1 MTLDIRLF
9 LQPRAPTTATPL
21 NNQNGD
27 TVAQPTEP
35 PSFNTAYETLLN
47 NVQAVQSMPDHPSL
61 AKTLHYQPIRW
72 RDPCLCVIS
81 YTYQHHTTSTEP
93 PPPVHSQPSV
103 ATGRIS
109 SHASSCHSQ
118 RSPPPTPPLP
128 PPCHDPTVHRTVFDP
143 RGELLI
149 AATAHGT
156 VSLWDV
162 DALRD
167 AAHTTSPPPP
177 LLCLH
182 TGVRLSDAAWDPVQD
197 TRIAVASHSC
207 ADVFVFDLE
216 RCKVGFC
223 TCLTCCVHDHLS
235 QSAPTSVFKSPA
247 LAAATML
254 GHSRTGRF
262 TLAATG
268 VAAGGQVGHSSVARD
283 VHQ

>member
-1 MTLDIRLF
+1 MRHLVHLPASHHIHRTAASRALAAQRCYWPHLVPRLVLPLATL
-9 LQPRAPTTATPL
+9 
-21 NNQNGD
+21 
-27 TVAQPTEP
+27 
-35 PSFNTAYETLLN
+35 
-47 NVQAVQSMPDHPSL
+47 
-61 AKTLHYQPIRW
+61 
-72 RDPCLCVIS
+72 
-81 YTYQHHTTSTEP
+81 
-93 PPPVHSQPSV
+93 
-103 ATGRIS
+103 
-109 SHASSCHSQ
+109 
-118 RSPPPTPPLP
+118 PPTYPSPP